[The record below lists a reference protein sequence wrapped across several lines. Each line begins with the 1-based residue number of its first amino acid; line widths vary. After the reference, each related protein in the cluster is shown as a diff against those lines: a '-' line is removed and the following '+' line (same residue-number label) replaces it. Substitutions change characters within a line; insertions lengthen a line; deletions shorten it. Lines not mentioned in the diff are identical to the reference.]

1 MTQRALVVGLVIVAL
16 WPFTPTAFA
25 EPTGKPKSPQVVY
38 VKARVDS
45 EASGY
50 EGVNALDGNPNT
62 MWHTEFRKDNPKHP
76 HEILIDLGKS
86 YEISG
91 FAYLPRPDCQNGTI
105 KDYEFYVSEN
115 DKKFGRPVAKGT
127 FRRSLSVTTVRLRA
141 KKTGR
146 YAKLVALSEIA
157 GKPWTSI
164 ARLQVLSD
172 GVEFRTEGSRGAV
185 VRGSLP
191 ARPALKRQG
200 SDDGTLAGVLEFARQ
215 TLAYVQKTAPRPHF
229 SEELKTLERKAE
241 QTADDAQR
249 QALYAEIKDLR
260 REIILSHPALDFQ
273 RLLIN
278 KRPPPAFSHQS
289 DQYLGRYSGLGD
301 GLVILDDWKTD
312 PKPTVVLS
320 GQLPSG
326 SMLHPDLSFDARKI
340 LFSYCDHSEP
350 KADLRRFFIYEVNLD
365 GSGLRQITGTAN
377 DPLEGFEGRE
387 TVMIEDWDPCYLP
400 DGGIAFVSTRNQG
413 GVRCHHGGRYCPTYT
428 LYRCEYD
435 GSNIRPMV
443 YGEANEWDPSV
454 LYDGRIIWTRWDY
467 INRHDTIYQ
476 SLWTIHSDGTGT
488 AHFYGNYTRNPCSIA
503 EARSIPGSHKVV
515 ATATAHHSYTA
526 GSTIVID
533 PLVGQDGDAPLERIT
548 PEIPFPETEGWGQN
562 ATATPWPLNEEL
574 FLVAYSQESHAHQG
588 GRNSP
593 NAYGIYLVD
602 TLGGRELIYRDPG
615 QSCFAPIPI
624 VPRPMPP
631 TLPSTLASKGT
642 EEKTGVFYV
651 QDVYQSTQQYPQGSI
666 KSLRVLRMYP
676 QTTIRVPDRS
686 ATLFETPKQ
695 VLGTVPVEDDGSVAF
710 RAPVAQ
716 PLMFQLL
723 DENGMAVMGMRSFV
737 YLHPGETASCIGCH
751 ERRDL
756 SPPRVPLR
764 SDMRIREIVP
774 SAGPQYDGGL
784 SFARTVQPVLDRHC
798 IECHGL
804 KKTGGGINLLGTMD
818 AGPLKLGNVR
828 ASAAYHSLTRKPG
841 LVSIAYRNKETAFSV
856 PKDYYSHAGRLA
868 RLLLDGDEHHKPLGG
883 PNGVDR
889 DGFQR
894 IVDWLD
900 VNAEFYGD
908 YSWNKQEWVGSD
920 SDGEAALRTHVAA
933 TFGPELAKE
942 PYAALV
948 NVCIPA
954 ESRILKAPLAVA
966 AGGWGQIDGGWA
978 NTKAPGYQKM
988 LELVEPSIGKPEFH
1002 DICGTCNRTPCE
1014 CRGCWVRQ
1022 ARADHQ
1028 QNAALRTTSVGSGQ

>member
-1 MTQRALVVGLVIVAL
+1 MNRRSVAFCLILVPVMTSIFTAIEQSKAVA
-16 WPFTPTAFA
+16 A
-25 EPTGKPKSPQVVY
+25 EPKVVY
-38 VKARVDS
+38 VKASVDS

-62 MWHTEFRKDNPKHP
+62 MWHTQFRNGNPKHP
-76 HEILIDLGKS
+76 HEIVVDLGKS
-86 YEISG
+86 YEITG
-91 FAYLPRPDCQNGTI
+91 FAYLPRPDGGNGTI
-105 KDYEFYVSEN
+105 KDYEFYVSED
-115 DKKFGRPVAKGT
+115 DKEFGPPVAKGAIG
-127 FRRSLSVTTVRLRA
+127 RSLSVTTVRLRA
-141 KKTGR
+141 NKTGR

-157 GKPWTSI
+157 GRPWTSI
-164 ARLQVLSD
+164 AGLQVLSD
-172 GVEFRTEGSRGAV
+172 GVEFRTQGSRGAV
-185 VRGSLP
+185 VRGSSP
-191 ARPALKRQG
+191 SRPALKRQG
-200 SDDGTLAGVLEFARQ
+200 PDDGTVAGALEFARQ
-215 TLAYVQKTAPRPHF
+215 TLAYVQETAPLPQF

-241 QTADDAQR
+241 QTADDAER
-249 QALYAEIKDLR
+249 QTLYAEIKNLR
-260 REIILSHPALDFQ
+260 RRIILSHPALDFQ

-312 PKPTVVLS
+312 PKPTGVLS
-320 GQLPSG
+320 GQLPPG

-340 LFSYCDHSEP
+340 LFSYCDHGEP
-350 KADLRRFFIYEVNLD
+350 RADLRRFFVYEVNVD
-365 GSGLRQITGTAN
+365 GSGLRQITGTAI
-377 DPLEGFEGRE
+377 DPLEGFEGRQ
-387 TVMIEDWDPCYLP
+387 TVMIEDWDPSYLP
-400 DGGIAFVSTRNQG
+400 DGGIAFISTRNQA

-428 LYRCEYD
+428 LYRCEHD
-435 GSNIRPMV
+435 GSDIRPMV

-454 LYDGRIIWTRWDY
+454 MHDGRIIWTRWDY

-476 SLWTIHSDGTGT
+476 SLWTIRPDGTGT
-488 AHFYGNYTRNPCSIA
+488 AHFYGNYSRNPCSIA

-526 GSTIVID
+526 GSMIVID
-533 PLVGQDGDAPLERIT
+533 PLVGQDGDAPLERVT

-562 ATATPWPLNEEL
+562 ATATPWPLNEDL
-574 FLVAYSQESHAHQG
+574 FLVAYSQETHARQG

-593 NAYGIYLVD
+593 NAYAIYLVD
-602 TLGGRELIYRDPG
+602 TLGGRELIYRDAE
-615 QSCFAPIPI
+615 QSCFAPMPI
-624 VPRPMPP
+624 VSRPMPP
-631 TLPSTLASKGT
+631 TLPSTLAAK
-642 EEKTGVFYV
+642 EEEETGVFYV
-651 QDVYQSTQQYPQGSI
+651 RDVYQSTEEYPQGSI

-695 VLGTVPVEDDGSVAF
+695 VLGTVPVEEDGSVAF
-710 RAPVAQ
+710 RAPAKQ

-737 YLHPGETASCIGCH
+737 YLHPGETATCVGCH
-751 ERRDL
+751 EQRNS
-756 SPPRVPLR
+756 SPTRVPLP
-764 SDMRIREIVP
+764 SDVSIHELAP
-774 SAGPQYDGGL
+774 SAGPRYDGGL

-798 IECHGL
+798 IACHGL
-804 KKTGGGINLLGTMD
+804 EKTEGGINLLGTMD
-818 AGPLKLGNVR
+818 AGPLKLGSIR

-841 LVSIAYRNKETAFSV
+841 LVSIAHRNKETAFSV

-908 YSWNKQEWVGSD
+908 YSWNKQEWVGSEP
-920 SDGEAALRTHVAA
+920 DGEKALRAYVAA
-933 TFGPELAKE
+933 TFGPTLAGE
-942 PYAALV
+942 SYAALV
-948 NVCIPA
+948 NVCVPT
-954 ESRILKAPLAVA
+954 ESRILKAPLAA
-966 AGGWGQIDGGWA
+966 AAAGWGQIDGGWA
-978 NTKAPGYQKM
+978 GTKDPGYQKM
-988 LELVEPSIGKPEFH
+988 LELVEASIGTPESH
-1002 DICGTCNRTPCE
+1002 DVCGTCNRTPCE

-1022 ARADHQ
+1022 AREDHQ
-1028 QNAALRTTSVGSGQ
+1028 QRAALHVTDAGQVP